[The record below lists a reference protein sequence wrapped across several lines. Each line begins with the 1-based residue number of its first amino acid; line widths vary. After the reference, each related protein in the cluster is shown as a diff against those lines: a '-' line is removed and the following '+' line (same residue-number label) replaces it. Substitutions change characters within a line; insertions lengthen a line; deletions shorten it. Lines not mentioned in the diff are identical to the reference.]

1 MDIVHLAYHERLNR
15 YWRRRKYQRIN
26 GASHGKRKLKILRL
40 GGGAADA
47 PRRHLWRIRR
57 VPKLHWKMI
66 SPIKLL
72 AKIRDAYVGMM
83 ICLANKMANTD
94 INGGLFKSK
103 KNIAKQREV
112 SILVSSGEQVD
123 SRLVLEIYNRLAASR
138 QLY

>member
-1 MDIVHLAYHERLNR
+1 MDIVHLAYYERLNR

-47 PRRHLWRIRR
+47 PRHHLWRIRR
-57 VPKLHWKMI
+57 VPKLYWKMI

-72 AKIRDAYVGMM
+72 AKIRDAYVSMM